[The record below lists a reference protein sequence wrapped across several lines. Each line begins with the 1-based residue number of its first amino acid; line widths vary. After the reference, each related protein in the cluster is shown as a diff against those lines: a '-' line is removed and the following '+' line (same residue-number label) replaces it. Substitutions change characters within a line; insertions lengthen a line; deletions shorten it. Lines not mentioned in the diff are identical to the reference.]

1 VREHRAGLVRS
12 GDVVRTKILLGATLL
27 LVVLVWLLWPAS
39 APAPGATPVAQRA
52 EATEPPRELP
62 PLPPQIERALPDGGV
77 ASSTTVSVLLYG
89 FVRDSQGQPIAAAT
103 VRARPHR
110 RGEALVARTGAEGEY
125 VIMGV
130 PPVLDAIEVTATGYT
145 PTTTTSPSL
154 PGLASRRVRYD
165 VVLAELPGIRG
176 LVRCDGQPVA
186 RARVLAEPN
195 MPDTPEH
202 DGARRRH
209 GMNVLA
215 AAQTGP
221 DGRFMLELEPIPAE
235 VRVRVWSGTCGEGDA
250 VSVQGAAVTID
261 LAGGGTIAGRAI
273 DAKTKRPVPSFWVS
287 ASSLLR
293 DSGGPPAMAVDDERG
308 EFLLGPLAPG
318 RQRIYVAAAG
328 YQPASQDVELAAQA
342 RLTDVVV
349 ELTRS
354 VELRGRVVDAR
365 TRLPIEGATVS
376 PAEWAAEV
384 LSDAV
389 GATTGPDGRYVLT
402 TLPGKLSS
410 VVASARGYRTLM
422 QGGVNGRASRGLTLD
437 LELMPLDVDGAR
449 ASNELVGIGAQLQM
463 GRDGVQVMG
472 VVEGGPAA
480 SKLRPGDVIVKVG
493 DMAVQ
498 NLELGDVVQAIRGEL
513 GTEVELWVRRGN
525 GEPQRIVFERK
536 RVSWTPR

>member
-1 VREHRAGLVRS
+1 
-12 GDVVRTKILLGATLL
+12 
-27 LVVLVWLLWPAS
+27 
-39 APAPGATPVAQRA
+39 
-52 EATEPPRELP
+52 
-62 PLPPQIERALPDGGV
+62 
-77 ASSTTVSVLLYG
+77 
-89 FVRDSQGQPIAAAT
+89 
-103 VRARPHR
+103 
-110 RGEALVARTGAEGEY
+110 
-125 VIMGV
+125 
-130 PPVLDAIEVTATGYT
+130 
-145 PTTTTSPSL
+145 
-154 PGLASRRVRYD
+154 
-165 VVLAELPGIRG
+165 
-176 LVRCDGQPVA
+176 
-186 RARVLAEPN
+186 
-195 MPDTPEH
+195 
-202 DGARRRH
+202 
-209 GMNVLA
+209 
-215 AAQTGP
+215 
-221 DGRFMLELEPIPAE
+221 
-235 VRVRVWSGTCGEGDA
+235 
-250 VSVQGAAVTID
+250 
-261 LAGGGTIAGRAI
+261 
-273 DAKTKRPVPSFWVS
+273 
-287 ASSLLR
+287 
-293 DSGGPPAMAVDDERG
+293 MAVDDERG

-472 VVEGGPAA
+472 VVEGGPRGLQAA
-480 SKLRPGDVIVKVG
+480 AG
-493 DMAVQ
+493 
-498 NLELGDVVQAIRGEL
+498 
-513 GTEVELWVRRGN
+513 RRHREGRRH
-525 GEPQRIVFERK
+525 GRAEPRAGRCGAGH
-536 RVSWTPR
+536 PR